1 MKLERLSKNMLK
13 ESEMNFTKEQW
24 QLMLAAVIKTRQQY
38 VDGVR
43 LDHCPLC
50 KFGKRVRIYNECANA
65 KSSPLVQTLD
75 AIIGM
80 YVDTLKK
87 REDEK

>member
-1 MKLERLSKNMLK
+1 MKEN
-13 ESEMNFTKEQW
+13 Q
-24 QLMLAAVIKTRQQY
+24 IQQI
-38 VDGVR
+38 VD
-43 LDHCPLC
+43 
-50 KFGKRVRIYNECANA
+50 NA